1 MKIISMPLIQK
12 IGTIESGKGDDDIS
26 VSNSTVAKI
35 DGGKGNDVI
44 LANSSSNIEEIFGGK
59 GDDLI
64 NIVDSS
70 VTKLDSGKGKD
81 SLKFENA
88 DIKETVEDEND
99 TVYEKTTTVSSP
111 YDVIDPDSIEEAKEI
126 TNNKTS
132 KYSDG
137 ELTPEQE
144 MRALTIDLFSQNLE
158 NMKSQFE
165 EQENEDGAIREY
177 L

>member
-1 MKIISMPLIQK
+1 MKK
-12 IGTIESGKGDDDIS
+12 F
-26 VSNSTVAKI
+26 
-35 DGGKGNDVI
+35 
-44 LANSSSNIEEIFGGK
+44 FGGK

-111 YDVIDPDSIEEAKEI
+111 YDVIDPDSIEEAKE
-126 TNNKTS
+126 N
-132 KYSDG
+132 Y
-137 ELTPEQE
+137 Q
-144 MRALTIDLFSQNLE
+144 Q
-158 NMKSQFE
+158 
-165 EQENEDGAIREY
+165 
-177 L
+177 